1 MLFYMKAISTISLA
15 NSVFLLYLGPIIAAG
30 ISFLVY
36 KERFTYLNLILIS
49 TAFIGFMF
57 LLQFSFDIADNTG
70 SILGLSAGL
79 CYAFY
84 IVINRRI
91 SDAVDS
97 MKRSFYQFFFGFIVL
112 VPFVFTLENVS
123 ISLNDIYWL
132 TGISFFQGFLA
143 ITFIIIAIKNLKAI
157 EYGTISYVEPLV
169 ASLIGYLLYS
179 EQLSML
185 QIFGCAIILV
195 CGLVQVIMTK
205 NRL

>member
-1 MLFYMKAISTISLA
+1 MNLSRRKKAGYTSAVISTVLLGSVGIFVRNIHVDEFIITLCRLGIGLLFVIIYLLITGNLTNISIKRFTLPLISTGVLLGLTMLFYMKAISTISLA

-97 MKRSFYQFFFGFIVL
+97 M
-112 VPFVFTLENVS
+112 
-123 ISLNDIYWL
+123 
-132 TGISFFQGFLA
+132 
-143 ITFIIIAIKNLKAI
+143 
-157 EYGTISYVEPLV
+157 
-169 ASLIGYLLYS
+169 
-179 EQLSML
+179 
-185 QIFGCAIILV
+185 
-195 CGLVQVIMTK
+195 
-205 NRL
+205 

>member
-1 MLFYMKAISTISLA
+1 
-15 NSVFLLYLGPIIAAG
+15 
-30 ISFLVY
+30 
-36 KERFTYLNLILIS
+36 
-49 TAFIGFMF
+49 
-57 LLQFSFDIADNTG
+57 
-70 SILGLSAGL
+70 